1 MEHKVKAALLSVV
14 MLLCSLTGCNN
25 NQTEF
30 DFDEAVK
37 NIMLFGSRISLPC
50 VIENLGKEFTIA
62 EPSEWVVIGDAV
74 TSNLYYENKKIG
86 SVNLSESDGDE
97 IQIIGLTLG
106 FGLNS
111 AADQDEEIRKV
122 LFDSYGWYSEEIEI
136 DFNGLS
142 FNSSENEIKLCLG
155 TPKETTDAYF
165 DDYLVY
171 EYPNGRIWIRFYQ
184 DTITEFT
191 VLEEK
196 H

>member
-25 NQTEF
+25 QLEF

-37 NIMLFGSRISLPC
+37 NITLFGSKVSLPC
-50 VIENLGKEFTIA
+50 AIEDLGKEFTIA
-62 EPSEWVVIGDAV
+62 EQSEWTVIGDVAA
-74 TSNLYYENKKIG
+74 SNLYYENKKIG
-86 SVNLSESDGDE
+86 TVNLSESDGE
-97 IQIIGLTLG
+97 AQITGLTFG

-111 AADQDEEIRKV
+111 EIYDEEMRKT

-136 DFNGLS
+136 DFGGLN

-155 TPKETTDAYF
+155 TPAEKTDPYF

-171 EYPNGRIWIRFYQ
+171 EYSNGSIWIRFYQ
-184 DTITEFT
+184 DMITEFSIDYRPD
-191 VLEEK
+191 
-196 H
+196 